1 MKVGTDGV
9 LLGAWCGRERELER
23 QSRSGDCPSERWLD
37 VGTGTGVIALML
49 AQRFPQAEVDAL
61 EPDRAACEDARYN
74 FAESPWG
81 ARLHLLP
88 MRLQEYV
95 TRATVRYDHIVS
107 NPPYFVEALPS
118 PDAARTQ
125 ARHAGTL
132 PYDALLDGAAVLL
145 KETGTFSL
153 ILPPEESRRFRP
165 GDGSGMV
172 VAADDRGFVYRA
184 FRGTSGA
191 DAMGTA
197 DADGAEHATLAGG
210 RSVVDPWRGRG
221 VHACLSDV
229 DPGFLSA
236 FLRRFPKKNVVLL
249 DKKQEGY
256 RLFEKVR

>member
-1 MKVGTDGV
+1 MSNAYFSFKQFTVHQSRSAMKVGTDGV

-153 ILPPEESRRFRP
+153 ILPPEESRRFRLQATAR
-165 GDGSGMV
+165 GWWLQRMTEVSSTVRSGVRRVLMQWGRPTQTV
-172 VAADDRGFVYRA
+172 PNVLPSLEVDQLLIHGEGGEY
-184 FRGTSGA
+184 
-191 DAMGTA
+191 
-197 DADGAEHATLAGG
+197 TLAY
-210 RSVVDPWRGRG
+210 RTLTRD
-221 VHACLSDV
+221 
-229 DPGFLSA
+229 FY
-236 FLRRFPKKNVVLL
+236 LRF
-249 DKKQEGY
+249 
-256 RLFEKVR
+256 